1 MRITNG
7 EEIAGQQS
15 FYSTHLGKVTHRKI
29 IGTLVALSLD
39 LCFDGPQYQNG
50 LSLNLCDSSDC
61 SGPDCDWI
69 SICKSRKVT
78 LCYMSWKAF

>member
-29 IGTLVALSLD
+29 IGTLVTLSLN
-39 LCFDGPQYQNG
+39 LCLDGFQYQNG
-50 LSLNLCDSSDC
+50 LSCRRCNAAD
-61 SGPDCDWI
+61 
-69 SICKSRKVT
+69 
-78 LCYMSWKAF
+78 

>member
-15 FYSTHLGKVTHRKI
+15 FSSTHLGKVTPRKI

-39 LCFDGPQYQNG
+39 LCFDGSQYQNG
-50 LSLNLCDSSDC
+50 LSLSCNTMD
-61 SGPDCDWI
+61 
-69 SICKSRKVT
+69 
-78 LCYMSWKAF
+78 YMGLIAVIVLPFEDP

>member
-15 FYSTHLGKVTHRKI
+15 FYSTDLGKVTHRKR

-39 LCFDGPQYQNG
+39 LCFYGSHIQNG
-50 LSLNLCDSSDC
+50 LSLRRCNAAD
-61 SGPDCDWI
+61 
-69 SICKSRKVT
+69 
-78 LCYMSWKAF
+78 

>member
-1 MRITNG
+1 LNNEDMRITNG

-39 LCFDGPQYQNG
+39 LCFDGSQYQNG
-50 LSLNLCDSSDC
+50 LSLRRCNAMD
-61 SGPDCDWI
+61 
-69 SICKSRKVT
+69 
-78 LCYMSWKAF
+78 